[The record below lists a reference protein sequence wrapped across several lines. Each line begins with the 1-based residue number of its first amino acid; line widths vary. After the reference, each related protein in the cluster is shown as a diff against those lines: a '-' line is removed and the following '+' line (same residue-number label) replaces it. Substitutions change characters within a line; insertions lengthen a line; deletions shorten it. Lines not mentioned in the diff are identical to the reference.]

1 MQTVQSN
8 NQEETKKK
16 QKKPSRFDNLLAD
29 SIYNIIVW
37 LPVTIISWILS
48 QLDFQIDKRAESF
61 FATFLAGANKGLN
74 LF

>member
-48 QLDFQIDKRAESF
+48 QLDF
-61 FATFLAGANKGLN
+61 
-74 LF
+74 